1 MTCIDSSVILISE
14 KLSIISPTIIANG
27 RETKSWPSGTELVYM
42 IGRMSNVPATMDST
56 INCRHVKTRLSAIT
70 ITDKRRASSIVMHMT
85 KQQIK
90 KMNATPALLP
100 LTAKRS
106 YFKLPGVSIT
116 LGKVWEDSLHFCR
129 GSQHCSSSYG
139 YCPNNTLAD
148 KHIRIYEQ
156 QAMVTSLVARKLM
169 QSCR

>member
-56 INCRHVKTRLSAIT
+56 INCRELKTRLSAIT
-70 ITDKRRASSIVMHMT
+70 ITDKRRANSIVMHMT

-116 LGKVWEDSLHFCR
+116 LGKFWEDSAGDHSIAAAHMAIVPTIRWQTSTFAFM
-129 GSQHCSSSYG
+129 SS
-139 YCPNNTLAD
+139 
-148 KHIRIYEQ
+148 RQ
-156 QAMVTSLVARKLM
+156 W
-169 QSCR
+169 